1 MLITILAIFGAVV
14 LFFSL
19 LNFLWTP
26 LELISSYLMPFF
38 LPSEVEPLSK
48 RFGPWA
54 AVTGCTDGI
63 GKHYSVEL
71 AKRGLNIVLISRNP
85 EKLHA
90 VAKEIEQTHH
100 VKTKVIVADFTQGAE
115 IYPHIEKQLK
125 DLDLGILVNNVG
137 LNYECPIELCCAPP
151 SRSWDLI
158 VVNVGAATMLTRA
171 MLPYMATRGR
181 GAVVNISSSSELQ
194 PMPLM
199 AVYGATKAY
208 LRSFTHAIREEYG
221 PKGIYV
227 QHVAPF
233 FVSTKMNA
241 FSATVMAGG
250 PLVPTPEAYAR
261 YAVAMLGR
269 VQDTTGYW
277 VHGVQ
282 AFFTQLAPVW
292 FRTKVAWHLNQG
304 FRQEYLRNQ
313 KAQ

>member
-1 MLITILAIFGAVV
+1 MLMTILAIFGAVV

-26 LELISSYLMPFF
+26 LELVSSYLMPFF

-63 GKHYSVEL
+63 GKYYSFEL

-90 VAKEIEQTHH
+90 VAKEI
-100 VKTKVIVADFTQGAE
+100 
-115 IYPHIEKQLK
+115 
-125 DLDLGILVNNVG
+125 VNNVG
-137 LNYECPIELCCAPP
+137 LNYDCPVELCVAPP
-151 SRSWDLI
+151 SKSWDLI
-158 VVNVGAATMLTRA
+158 IVNVGAATMLTRA
-171 MLPYMATRGR
+171 ILPYMATRGR
-181 GAVVNISSSSELQ
+181 GAIVNISSSSELQ

-208 LRSFTHAIREEYG
+208 LRSFTHAIREEYA
-221 PKGIYV
+221 PKGIYI

-250 PLVPTPEAYAR
+250 PLVPTPESYAK

-269 VQDTTGYW
+269 VQNTTGYW
-277 VHGVQ
+277 MHGVQ

-292 FRTKVAWHLNQG
+292 FRTKVAGHLNNG
-304 FRQEYLRNQ
+304 FRQEYLLNQ